1 MMRSIWI
8 TLAQFALAI
17 GLMAA
22 DAVAQE
28 RAASPPTGRFAA
40 LEALN
45 AAYQQQQHELEC
57 RRIADLATLAQKSP
71 GPDADA
77 ALRQL
82 FSLAVAHG
90 LCPQAHDAAQR
101 CLASAKSSPEVRA
114 LAALVQVLART
125 DKGEH
130 DRAIADLKVIFRQ
143 AAAGGREE
151 RPQDTDLALAVGEA
165 LLQRLIHDGRYDIAR
180 KLCDVACDE
189 EAPATVK
196 DHFEDRMARID
207 LVGKPA
213 PRSPAQMST
222 ASPCRWPNSRGRLCL
237 STSGRPGARR
247 ASPRFRHSKHC
258 P

>member
-101 CLASAKSSPEVRA
+101 RLASAKSSPEVRA

-143 AAAGGREE
+143 AAAGGSRGTAA
-151 RPQDTDLALAVGEA
+151 RHRSRAC
-165 LLQRLIHDGRYDIAR
+165 RGRGA
-180 KLCDVACDE
+180 A
-189 EAPATVK
+189 
-196 DHFEDRMARID
+196 
-207 LVGKPA
+207 
-213 PRSPAQMST
+213 T
-222 ASPCRWPNSRGRLCL
+222 ASDP
-237 STSGRPGARR
+237 RR
-247 ASPRFRHSKHC
+247 TI
-258 P
+258 